1 MGRLTQNDPITRGP
15 DRRSH
20 QFGTPQI
27 MQVDNPL
34 SNFPAL
40 STTISDVIF
49 FSSMSAS
56 AVAANSRA
64 PMVRG
69 WFVMHSPAVKS
80 RDVFAPLFRSK
91 RAANLHR

>member
-34 SNFPAL
+34 
-40 STTISDVIF
+40 
-49 FSSMSAS
+49 
-56 AVAANSRA
+56 
-64 PMVRG
+64 
-69 WFVMHSPAVKS
+69 
-80 RDVFAPLFRSK
+80 
-91 RAANLHR
+91 